1 MKAAL
6 RTPWRVSG
14 FDPATVVR
22 HTTKS
27 APTPFNRFYSTS
39 LSAGRSILS
48 SISLASPK
56 NRNTTPRELCTR
68 GRVLPRRHHYSSEA
82 FTQETTS
89 NKNNNNDKKQ
99 SGQDRLR
106 KKTYLIIGSALGVAA
121 VVYSDEVQ
129 HLYRAATRTGRVVS
143 ALAVCINE

>member
-1 MKAAL
+1 MRAAL

-27 APTPFNRFYSTS
+27 APATLNRFYFTCHTT
-39 LSAGRSILS
+39 GD
-48 SISLASPK
+48 SISSSRVFASP
-56 NRNTTPRELCTR
+56 RDRSTTSWELCAR
-68 GRVLPRRHHYSSEA
+68 GQDLPLRRHHSSKSRA
-82 FTQETTS
+82 PETAST
-89 NKNNNNDKKQ
+89 KNNGKKQ
-99 SGQDRLR
+99 SGQSRSR
-106 KKTYLIIGSALGVAA
+106 KKSYLIIGGTLGVAA
-121 VVYSDEVQ
+121 VVYSDEVR